1 MINVPEFVDG
11 KKLNVAVAKIL
22 LENNLKISVAE
33 SLTGGEVA
41 AKLVDVAGISKSFI
55 EGIVA
60 YANEA
65 KMNRLSVSAETLIK
79 YGAVSEETAKE
90 MAEGLIKGDVTVSVS
105 TTGIAGPTGG
115 TVEKPVGTVCF
126 GFCLNGKTFT
136 ERQIFSG
143 TREEIRKKSTDFAF
157 YKLYLLLSKEF
168 SKSDDNDVLKLSDIE
183 NKDPLAFYVGRTDA
197 GEDVFTNF
205 KDLANLLIGGAS
217 GTG

>member
-11 KKLNVAVAKIL
+11 KKLNVAVAQLL

-41 AKLVDVAGISKSFI
+41 AKLVDVPGISKSFI

-115 TVEKPVGTVCF
+115 F
-126 GFCLNGKTFT
+126 IYGFVL
-136 ERQIFSG
+136 S
-143 TREEIRKKSTDFAF
+143 A
-157 YKLYLLLSKEF
+157 LLGSL
-168 SKSDDNDVLKLSDIE
+168 VRRAIC
-183 NKDPLAFYVGRTDA
+183 GC
-197 GEDVFTNF
+197 
-205 KDLANLLIGGAS
+205 GGAGGAPRAGARQLAGDNALQTES
-217 GTG
+217 GGGNPFKTIHLFPPETIDRVF

>member
-1 MINVPEFVDG
+1 M
-11 KKLNVAVAKIL
+11 
-22 LENNLKISVAE
+22 AE

-65 KMNRLSVSAETLIK
+65 KMNRLGVSAETLIK

-136 ERQIFSG
+136 ERQIFPA
-143 TREEIRKKSTDFAF
+143 RVRKSAKNRRISRFINFICCCRKSFQNPTTTTF
-157 YKLYLLLSKEF
+157 
-168 SKSDDNDVLKLSDIE
+168 
-183 NKDPLAFYVGRTDA
+183 
-197 GEDVFTNF
+197 
-205 KDLANLLIGGAS
+205 
-217 GTG
+217 